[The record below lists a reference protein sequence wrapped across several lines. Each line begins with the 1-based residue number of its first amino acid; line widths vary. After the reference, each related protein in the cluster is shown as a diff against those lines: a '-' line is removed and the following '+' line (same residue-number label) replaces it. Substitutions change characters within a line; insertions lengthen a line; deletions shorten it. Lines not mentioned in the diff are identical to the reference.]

1 MLGRSALLVALFSAL
16 AGAGLAA
23 KSGSLMADGV
33 PTVDKCT
40 AIIVGRKVRSQCA
53 AACIC
58 CHFCDVLAWNR
69 RIP

>member
-1 MLGRSALLVALFSAL
+1 MLRRSALLVALFSAL

-40 AIIVGRKVRSQCA
+40 AIIVGRKVRWQSVD
-53 AACIC
+53 IRIFYY
-58 CHFCDVLAWNR
+58 FCGFLG
-69 RIP
+69 